1 VAAGRAAWRKG
12 MALMADERNVV
23 AKISGLGM
31 FNHICNAATVTPIL
45 REMVN
50 MFGAERCLFG
60 SNFPVDKPW
69 VSYGDMIA
77 AYRQAAAGYNQV
89 RRSAIFHDTAARIY
103 RL

>member
-1 VAAGRAAWRKG
+1 
-12 MALMADERNVV
+12 
-23 AKISGLGM
+23 
-31 FNHICNAATVTPIL
+31 VTPIL

-50 MFGAERCLFG
+50 MFSAERCLFG